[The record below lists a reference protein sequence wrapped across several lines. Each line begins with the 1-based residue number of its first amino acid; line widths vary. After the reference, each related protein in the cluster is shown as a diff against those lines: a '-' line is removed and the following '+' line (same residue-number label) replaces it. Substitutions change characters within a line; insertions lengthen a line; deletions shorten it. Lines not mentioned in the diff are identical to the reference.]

1 MYVDSSNFASFN
13 PLQLGVLSGAFY
25 IFFAYGGFAR
35 VAVVAEEVK
44 DAKRNVPRA
53 ILISLAIS
61 TIVYI
66 FVGLVAVGLIGA
78 PKLAESNSPLT
89 EAIGATG
96 NSLAVYTLFPLGD

>member
-1 MYVDSSNFASFN
+1 
-13 PLQLGVLSGAFY
+13 LQISTPSTLGVLSAAFY

-53 ILISLAIS
+53 ILLSLVIS
-61 TIVYI
+61 TIVYVL
-66 FVGLVAVGLIGA
+66 VGLVAVGLVGG

-89 EAIGATG
+89 EAISTTG
-96 NSLAVYTLFPLGD
+96 NQLAAYTVSAAG